1 MRTSLRALIPCLA
14 AAALLL
20 AATLPTNAGPMAYA
34 VTGVNGTDLVL
45 LDLATG
51 NTTSIGSLTD
61 SGIRSLALAP
71 DGTLYA
77 GAQVAFYS
85 VNTTTAATT
94 LIGTPLAVLE
104 DMDFDGNNLLAS
116 NTGIVYGIN
125 TTTGSESFVGS
136 GITNFYGFAV
146 IDSTTA
152 YVTYRD
158 TIGDIGLGILN
169 HSTTLMTPIGM
180 LGAAATSGDIIY
192 GLDIASDG
200 NLYGVSVGGEVLS
213 INTTTGLA
221 TLISQTGLNFRALAA
236 IPDAGVPEPST
247 IALCAL
253 GFLAVILRS
262 QRSK

>member
-1 MRTSLRALIPCLA
+1 MRTSLRALIPCLS

-34 VTGVNGTDLVL
+34 VTGVNGTDLVM
-45 LDLATG
+45 LDLGTG
-51 NTTSIGSLTD
+51 NTTSIGSFTD
-61 SGIRSLALAP
+61 SGIRGLALAP

-77 GAQVAFYS
+77 GGQVAFYS

-94 LIGTPLAVLE
+94 LIGNPLAVLE

-116 NTGIVYGIN
+116 NTSIVYGIN
-125 TTTGSESFVGS
+125 TADGSPTFIGS
-136 GITNFYGFAV
+136 GITNFFGFAV
-146 IDSTTA
+146 IDSTSA

-158 TIGDIGLGILN
+158 SNGDTNLGILN
-169 HSTTLMTPIGM
+169 HSTSVITPIGV
-180 LGAAATSGDIIY
+180 LGAAFGSGNIVS

-200 NLYGVSVGGEVLS
+200 NLYGVSTGGEVLRL
-213 INTTTGLA
+213 NTTTGLA

-247 IALCAL
+247 IALSAIGLAL
-253 GFLAVILRS
+253 LLFRK
-262 QRSK
+262 RP